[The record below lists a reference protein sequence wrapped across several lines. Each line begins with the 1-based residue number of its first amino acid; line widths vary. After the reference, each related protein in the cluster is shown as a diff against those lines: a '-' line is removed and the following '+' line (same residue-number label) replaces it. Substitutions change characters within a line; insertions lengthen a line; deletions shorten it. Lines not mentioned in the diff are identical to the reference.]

1 MDILVQLLAVLIQ
14 IMVFAILARSILSWF
29 PMNPGNAV
37 TNVLMGITEP
47 ILSPLRRV
55 LPRFGMIDLS
65 PMVAI
70 ILLMVVSRVLL
81 SASAY

>member
-1 MDILVQLLAVLIQ
+1 MSVLIPILVLLLNVLT
-14 IMVFAILARSILSWF
+14 FAILARSILSWF

-37 TNVLMGITEP
+37 TNVLMGVTEP
-47 ILSPLRRV
+47 ILGPLRRI

-70 ILLMVVSRVLL
+70 ILLLIMVRALQ
-81 SASAY
+81 SAY